1 MERSNPTGFATCLS
15 EYDQFRGCH
24 GLEEMKWAE
33 PGTDQV
39 IYDVIAPFI
48 RMVAGPL
55 DYTVQG
61 AMNNVIMKNFHAVYT
76 EPMSQGTLPSV
87 SIVYSFLI
95 LLLICCVMHLLI
107 I

>member
-1 MERSNPTGFATCLS
+1 MERSNRLDCQRTYP
-15 EYDQFRGCH
+15 EYDQFRGCPWIWKK
-24 GLEEMKWAE
+24 KWAE

-39 IYDVIAPFI
+39 IYDVTAPFI

-55 DYTVQG
+55 DYTQG

-76 EPMSQGTLPSV
+76 EPMSQGTRCRQLALYT
-87 SIVYSFLI
+87 ILI